1 MKSRKIVLMN
11 LFSGHQWRHR
21 HRNKVVNTVGERE
34 GGTVEREAWKLT
46 QDRM

>member
-1 MKSRKIVLMN
+1 MKSRKMVPMN

-34 GGTVEREAWKLT
+34 VGTGEREA
-46 QDRM
+46 